1 MSGLPDEVAEPAAL
15 AREVARLGYVLDDE
29 QVGAMRAA
37 VVAAEPAI
45 AALRGRPVP
54 MDGAADPAHGDRW
67 PRTPARVR
75 ERGSG
80 PAVTDDGD
88 PESVGGLLA
97 AFAAGRSTPDRAV
110 ADALERLRSVHA
122 ALNSTIRFLDERAT
136 RAAAESTRRW
146 AEGRPRPLE
155 GVPFGV
161 KDVIDVAGV
170 PTTAGSWCHGD
181 APAAASATVVR
192 RLEEAGAIPVSKDA
206 TTEFAVG
213 GPRPPR
219 FGAVRNPWDAG
230 RWAGG
235 SSTGSAAAVA
245 ARAVPFALGTDV
257 GGSVRLPSAW
267 CGLTGLKPTAGAIPR
282 TGVFPLSWTAETVG
296 PLTRSAADAARLFA
310 LLRGPDGADPRAG
323 ELPPFTPDD
332 RRGLAGLR
340 VAVIGGEV
348 TAFCDADV
356 RAGVDAVVGHLAAA
370 GADVVAAELP
380 HGAAALPIGYEIVFA
395 EAATLHRLDRDR
407 WDRYDPV
414 TVRRISQGITTPA
427 VDYLRAL
434 QFRAELQRELDAVLT
449 DADLLVMP
457 TCPSTAPWL
466 PETGSDAGS
475 EAVVVVDGETFPLYA
490 AQSRTTMIA
499 NLTGAPALALP
510 SGFAAD
516 GCPTSVQF
524 VGRPHDEATL
534 LEAARVVQARTD
546 HHRREP
552 FPRLN
557 V

>member
-1 MSGLPDEVAEPAAL
+1 VAEPAAL

-45 AALRGRPVP
+45 AALRGRSVP
-54 MDGAADPAHGDRW
+54 MDGDADPAHGDRW
-67 PRTPARVR
+67 ARAATTAR
-75 ERGSG
+75 ERAAAAHDGGDDSG
-80 PAVTDDGD
+80 EIGAF
-88 PESVGGLLA
+88 LA

-110 ADALERLRSVHA
+110 AEALERLRTAHV
-122 ALNSTIRFLDERAT
+122 ALNCTIRFLDERAT

-146 AEGRPRPLE
+146 ADGRPRPLE

-161 KDVIDVAGV
+161 KDVVDVAGV

-257 GGSVRLPSAW
+257 GGSVRLPAAW

-282 TGVFPLSWTAETVG
+282 TGIFPLSWTAETVG

-310 LLRGPDGADPRAG
+310 LLRGPDGADPRG
-323 ELPPFTPDD
+323 VDLPPFAPDD
-332 RRGLAGLR
+332 RPDLAGLR

-356 RAGVDAVVGHLAAA
+356 RAGVDAAVGHLAAA
-370 GADVVAAELP
+370 GADVVEAELP

-466 PETGSDAGS
+466 PESGS

-534 LEAARVVQARTD
+534 LRAARAVQARTD
-546 HHRREP
+546 HHRRGP
-552 FPRLN
+552 SPA
-557 V
+557 

>member
-1 MSGLPDEVAEPAAL
+1 MSGDPLPDEVAEPAAL

-45 AALRGRPVP
+45 AALRARPVP
-54 MDGAADPAHGDRW
+54 LDGDADPAHGDRW
-67 PRTPARVR
+67 PRTPVRVR

-80 PAVTDDGD
+80 GAASDDGD
-88 PESVGGLLA
+88 PEGVGGLLV
-97 AFAAGRSTPDRAV
+97 AFAAGSSTPDRAV
-110 ADALERLRSVHA
+110 ADALARLRTTHA

-136 RAAAESTRRW
+136 RAAEESTRRW
-146 AEGRPRPLE
+146 AQGRPRPLE

-245 ARAVPFALGTDV
+245 ARALPFALGTDV

-282 TGVFPLSWTAETVG
+282 TGVFPLSWTAESVG
-296 PLTRSAADAARLFA
+296 PLTRSAADAERLFA

-323 ELPPFTPDD
+323 ELPPFAPED
-332 RRGLAGLR
+332 RRDLAGLR
-340 VAVIGGEV
+340 VGVLGGEV

-380 HGAAALPIGYEIVFA
+380 SGAAALAIGYEIVFA
-395 EAATLHRLDRDR
+395 EAATLHRLDPDHGDR

-434 QFRAELQRELDAVLT
+434 QFRAELQRELDAVLA
-449 DADLLVMP
+449 DVDLLVTP

-466 PETGSDAGS
+466 PETGSDAT
-475 EAVVVVDGETFPLYA
+475 VVVDGERFPLYA

-534 LEAARVVQARTD
+534 LAVARVVQDRTD
-546 HHRREP
+546 HHRRSP
-552 FPRLN
+552 SPT
-557 V
+557 